1 MNSSL
6 LEKNPKPLTKSLVI
20 RCNRMNNMKHAGR
33 GHRSRVDRGSNA
45 DDDYMSQSYSYRLTE
60 EYLDESKKRML
71 NNMDHLIDNESK
83 SYYEDFLGLSHLIE
97 RRDYTKE
104 NGFIPYGAVVTGPV
118 KELLK
123 LKEQPQLKAPILG
136 DMHYWNWRK
145 E

>member
-1 MNSSL
+1 M
-6 LEKNPKPLTKSLVI
+6 P
-20 RCNRMNNMKHAGR
+20 GR
-33 GHRSRVDRGSNA
+33 GIEVGLTGGRNA
-45 DDDYMSQSYSYRLTE
+45 EDDYMSQSYSYRLTE
-60 EYLDESKKRML
+60 EYLDESKKRTL

-97 RRDYTKE
+97 RRDYIKE